1 MDSLSARENKCA
13 AALRFLFCIACFI
26 TTASSTYMYG
36 TEGYPSAQGL
46 RQNFCPYTVSKQ
58 VSCMT
63 PKGYES
69 YIQRYFRGCQ
79 PGNILCTGPSSYR
92 IAFRPRQQLTYK
104 TVTEQRYRCCPGF
117 TGRNCDQRIQQQHR
131 PTYLPNGNGNNN
143 QPSRLPGVT
152 TLDDQPDCCGRVDT
166 LERRLLEIE
175 VQMKNVSFADPGAVA
190 RGPPGPEGLPG
201 LPGVEG
207 PPGLTGPPG
216 PRGEPGLRGQPG
228 FPGPPGD
235 NGPIGLP
242 GQAGPQGPPGDPG
255 FPGIPGLPGRDAD
268 PSLVATGFPPLANRP
283 DQGWT
288 YPAAAVEDAGALVGG
303 AGPAGPTGPPGPA
316 GPSGPGGPPGP
327 SGLPG
332 TPGPAGP
339 PGPYGLP
346 GKPGPAGEPGLPG
359 APGVPGLPAN
369 EEELRG
375 MKEHICA
382 LYERLF
388 LLEVMVAQAPAPQA
402 DAIGLPDYCRNDV
415 AQHQFPP
422 TSGKPQDGGFK
433 PPTDGQYVPPFGN
446 TQDGKPDFDG
456 SQTSLDT
463 NLIPDVSGTGPPYVG
478 GPDYGQPDYSQPDV
492 GGTQSPYDTSD
503 YGVPDYSGTKPP
515 YVGPDYGQPD
525 YGQPDY
531 GQPGVGTD
539 TPVIDGT
546 DYGQSENVIPG
557 STDHG
562 IPDESQ
568 PPYGGPDYG
577 QPDGTDYGQPEEGGP
592 ETDYGQPDTDYGQPE
607 TDYGQ
612 PETDYGKPETDYGQP
627 ETDYGQPETDF
638 GQPETDYGQPDTD
651 GEQPETDYVQPD
663 ESTTDYGQPDGEGDS
678 VDITDENQPDY
689 GQPDYV
695 QPGGVDYGEDGGTEP
710 PYTDYDGWRPIP
722 EVPQEP
728 EYEEPGSG
736 YDFQPDDGIIQVLP
750 PHGGRPGEIS
760 PDNPGS
766 VPSQVIP
773 PILEVPDR
781 GDIPAHHIP
790 PYILPGGEDEDQ
802 LQTDDDTNTVYE
814 GGLDVEE
821 GYEESS
827 GDLETGSGDDYNNNN
842 YNPGGFFTSFS
853 DFFNKRA

>member
-175 VQMKNVSFADPGAVA
+175 VQMKSMATQSAQHPS
-190 RGPPGPEGLPG
+190 GPLKPSGP
-201 LPGVEG
+201 
-207 PPGLTGPPG
+207 
-216 PRGEPGLRGQPG
+216 
-228 FPGPPGD
+228 
-235 NGPIGLP
+235 
-242 GQAGPQGPPGDPG
+242 
-255 FPGIPGLPGRDAD
+255 
-268 PSLVATGFPPLANRP
+268 S